1 MRVIQ
6 MVSSLLPGDAVGN
19 DTLAIQRS
27 LLEQGYETEI
37 YFGSATEKTNSLGR
51 NWDNLLLKKD
61 DVLLY
66 HHATGSDMCYKLE
79 KFPCRKIMIYHN
91 ITPPEFFE
99 GFSKETQRGTRAGL
113 RCTQYLAD
121 KMDYC
126 LADSE
131 YNKQDLLSMG
141 YTCPI
146 DVRPILIPFSDYEQE
161 PDAATLSQYCDGVT
175 NILFVGRIAPNKKFE
190 DIIRAFW
197 YYKTQK
203 NANSRLILVGSC
215 GGMENYQRALEEY
228 AVQLGI
234 RESVVFSGHVSFP
247 QILAFYH
254 AADLFLCMS
263 EHEGFCVPLVEAMFF
278 GVPIVAYDS
287 TAIPS
292 TLGGS
297 GILLKEKSPVFAGE
311 VMHRVLTD
319 ERLKAQLVASQ
330 KKRLRDFSYEKI
342 SAQLSAY
349 LRAFIGEGTKDA

>member
-6 MVSSLLPGDAVGN
+6 MVSALLPGDAVGN
-19 DTLAIQRS
+19 DALAIQRM
-27 LLEQGYETEI
+27 LLEQGYETGI
-37 YFGSATEKTNSLGR
+37 YYHLAHKKTAALGKNREHLRLTEQ
-51 NWDNLLLKKD
+51 

-66 HHATGSDMCYKLE
+66 HHATGDDICYQMQD
-79 KFPCRKIMIYHN
+79 FPCRKVMIYHN

-99 GFSKETQRGTRAGL
+99 GFSKETQRGTQAGIQ
-113 RCTQYLAD
+113 CTQYLAD

-126 LADSE
+126 LAVSE
-131 YNKQDLLSMG
+131 FNKQDLLRMG

-161 PDAATLSQYCDGVT
+161 PDAATLRQYRDGVT

-190 DIIRAFW
+190 DIIRAFY

-203 NANSRLILVGSC
+203 NPNSRLILVGSC
-215 GGMENYQRALEEY
+215 GGMENYQQALEQY
-228 AVQLGI
+228 VRQLGI
-234 RESVVFSGHVSFP
+234 EQSVVFSGHVSFP

-278 GVPIVAYDS
+278 GVPIVAYAS

-297 GILLKEKSPVFAGE
+297 GALAQEKDPVFVGE
-311 VMHRVLTD
+311 LMHRILSD
-319 ERLKAQLVASQ
+319 EQLKAQLIAGQ
-330 KKRLRDFSYEKI
+330 KERLKDFSYEKI
-342 SAQLSAY
+342 STQLTAY
-349 LRAFIGEGTKDA
+349 LRAFIGRE

>member
-6 MVSSLLPGDAVGN
+6 MVSALLPGDAVGN
-19 DTLAIQRS
+19 DALAIQRM
-27 LLEQGYETEI
+27 LLEQGYETGI
-37 YFGSATEKTNSLGR
+37 YYHLAHEKTAALGKNR
-51 NWDNLLLKKD
+51 EHLRLNEQDI
-61 DVLLY
+61 LLY
-66 HHATGSDMCYKLE
+66 HHATGDDICYQMQD
-79 KFPCRKIMIYHN
+79 FPCRKVLLYHN

-99 GFSKETQRGTRAGL
+99 GFSKETQRGTRAGI

-161 PDAATLSQYCDGVT
+161 PDAATLEKYRDGVT

-190 DIIRAFW
+190 DIIRAFC

-203 NANSRLILVGSC
+203 NPNSRLILVGSC
-215 GGMENYQRALEEY
+215 GGMENYQQALEQY
-228 AVQLGI
+228 VRQLGL
-234 RESVVFSGHVSFP
+234 EQSVVFSGHVSFP
-247 QILAFYH
+247 EILAFYH

-278 GVPIVAYDS
+278 GVPIVAYAS

-297 GILLKEKSPVFAGE
+297 GFLLKEKDPVLAGE

-319 ERLKAQLVASQ
+319 EQLKAQLIAGQ
-330 KKRLRDFSYEKI
+330 KKRLEDFSYEKI
-342 SAQLSAY
+342 SAQLSEY
-349 LRAFIGEGTKDA
+349 LRAFIGRE

>member
-1 MRVIQ
+1 MRIVQ
-6 MVSSLLPGDAVGN
+6 MVSALHPGDAVGN
-19 DTLAIQRS
+19 DTLAIAKALR
-27 LLEQGYETEI
+27 EHGYETEI
-37 YFGSATEKTNSLGR
+37 YFGSAHEKMRSAGKSREQMRLTEQ
-51 NWDNLLLKKD
+51 

-66 HHATGSDMCYKLE
+66 HHATGDDICYQMQD
-79 KFPCRKIMIYHN
+79 FPCRKVLVYHN

-99 GFSKETQRGTRAGL
+99 GFSKETQRGTRAGI

-131 YNKQDLLSMG
+131 YNKQDLLRMG

-161 PDAATLSQYCDGVT
+161 PDAATLRQYRDGVT
-175 NILFVGRIAPNKKFE
+175 NNLFVGRIAPNKKFE
-190 DIIRAFW
+190 DVIRAFC

-203 NANSRLILVGSC
+203 NPNSRLILVGSC
-215 GGMENYQRALEEY
+215 GGMENYQQALEEY
-228 AVQLGI
+228 AAKLGI
-234 RESVVFSGHVSFP
+234 RESVVFSGHVSFG
-247 QILAFYH
+247 QILAFYR

-278 GVPIVAYDS
+278 GVPIVAYAS

-297 GILLKEKSPVFAGE
+297 GALAKEKDPVFVGE
-311 VMHRVLTD
+311 LMHRILSD
-319 ERLKAQLVASQ
+319 EQLKAQLIAGQ
-330 KKRLRDFSYEKI
+330 KERLKDFSYEKI
-342 SAQLSAY
+342 SAQLIAY
-349 LRAFIGEGTKDA
+349 LQTFLGRETR